1 MTLLGMMV
9 GCVLSVLVVFI
20 IDPSSILPVLISIAL
35 AVSAVVIVEAR
46 K

>member
-20 IDPSSILPVLISIAL
+20 IDRSSILPVVISLVIAL
-35 AVSAVVIVEAR
+35 SCVAIVENR